1 MNETANSSGSGSGD
15 FLPPLAVGA
24 TALHENMI
32 SFVQAGFTRPE
43 ALQIVL
49 TLLTE
54 TIRANGG
61 GGG

>member
-1 MNETANSSGSGSGD
+1 MSETANDGGGD
-15 FLPPLAVGA
+15 FMPPLAVGA

-32 SFVQAGFTRPE
+32 SFVAAGFTRGE

-61 GGG
+61 GGGG